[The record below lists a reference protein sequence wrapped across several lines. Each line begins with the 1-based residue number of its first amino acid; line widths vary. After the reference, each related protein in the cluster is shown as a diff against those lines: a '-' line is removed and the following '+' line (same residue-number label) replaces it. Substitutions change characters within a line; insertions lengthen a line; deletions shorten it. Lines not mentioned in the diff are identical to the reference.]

1 MMIEQLNSLGYY
13 STLLHTYWILG
24 HDLYQ
29 GTYKPIC
36 RTAESFDKFP
46 NVILDKTQLQRF
58 LGNLN
63 YVANFIPKVRHICK
77 PIFDRLKKN
86 LSPWSDNHT
95 DAVILL
101 KTMVQN
107 LPCLG
112 ISNKKKL

>member
-46 NVILDKTQLQRF
+46 NVILDKT
-58 LGNLN
+58 
-63 YVANFIPKVRHICK
+63 
-77 PIFDRLKKN
+77 
-86 LSPWSDNHT
+86 
-95 DAVILL
+95 
-101 KTMVQN
+101 
-107 LPCLG
+107 
-112 ISNKKKL
+112 